1 MLAEGRTDLYG
12 DSVNPNVRHL
22 LFVVLAYEDIVQIVA
37 RVGRDAH
44 LSVAVDARVD
54 AYELGTRVARFLAR
68 RSELPSGR

>member
-44 LSVAVDARVD
+44 MSIAADTHVD
-54 AYELGTRVARFLAR
+54 AYELGTRLAQFLVR
-68 RSELPSGR
+68 RSELPAGR